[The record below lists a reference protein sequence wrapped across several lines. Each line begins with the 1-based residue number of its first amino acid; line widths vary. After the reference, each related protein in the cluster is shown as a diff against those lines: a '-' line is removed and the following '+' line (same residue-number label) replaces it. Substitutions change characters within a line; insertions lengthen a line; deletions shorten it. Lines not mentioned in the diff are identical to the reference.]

1 MTENIEK
8 DPESLLN
15 RSEPMTD
22 EEERYSKIKMGV
34 TKLPKDAHP
43 GLFATKRKKTGY
55 VSPRRKYYS
64 TYYQKNKKKIIAR
77 RIERYK
83 KSEAVREYHHEQT
96 EAWRKANPQRKGERS
111 NRTVMLSE
119 SGEHLFT
126 ARYACAA
133 FGYSEEHFRTLCLRG
148 VIPQASYRDSRGWRL
163 YTADQI
169 ALLKKAGTHYEG
181 VDPWKVQAILF
192 TYWQDPKEALKMDH
206 DEILKTAKAKFQRI
220 KKPKEINKINPNK
233 NFKRK

>member
-15 RSEPMTD
+15 RPEPMTD

-34 TKLPKDAHP
+34 TKLSKNAHP
-43 GLFATKRKKTGY
+43 GLFTKKRKKTGY

-64 TYYQKNKKKIIAR
+64 TYYQKNKQKIKAQR
-77 RIERYK
+77 RVRYK
-83 KSEAVREYHHEQT
+83 KSEAVRKYHYDQT
-96 EAWRKANPQRKGERS
+96 NAWKKANPQRKGERS
-111 NRTVMLSE
+111 NRTVMLGE
-119 SGEHLFT
+119 NGEHLFT

-133 FGYSEEHFRTLCLRG
+133 FGYSENYFRTLCLRG

-169 ALLKKAGTHYEG
+169 ALLKKASVHFEG
-181 VDPWKVQAILF
+181 IDPYKVQAILF
-192 TYWQDPKEALKMDH
+192 TYWQDPKPALAMNNNL
-206 DEILKTAKAKFQRI
+206 ILKTAKAKFQRI
-220 KKPKEINKINPNK
+220 KKPKEINKIK
-233 NFKRK
+233 E